1 MSDQIQIVLIA
12 AVASGAV
19 GAVGLLGLLLLR
31 RRSLMLSLLLLGV
44 VAVAA
49 MAAGTLATA
58 QQMFLSTHDLG
69 VVEMVC
75 AVAGAV
81 TLLTCWLLGRRIE
94 SASQALRRA
103 ARSIGDEGVFAAVT
117 TPIASEL
124 DGLSRDLAATSARL
138 AASRERERT
147 LEKARRELVAWV
159 SHDLRTPLA
168 GLRAMTEA
176 LEDGVAEDPA
186 RYHKQL
192 RMEVDRLAALVD
204 GLFELSRVQ
213 SGTLRLHLEPVGIGD
228 LVSDA
233 VASAEP
239 LARHHGVWLRGE
251 AGPPLLVTADSRE
264 LSRVFTNLLVNAI
277 RHTPA
282 DGTVHVAID
291 TSNRRDVVISVSD
304 CCGGIPEA
312 DLARVFDTAWR
323 GNHARTPGADGAGAG
338 LGLAI
343 VRGIVE
349 AHSGHVTV
357 ANTAYGC
364 RFDVRLPLATLSR
377 P

>member
-1 MSDQIQIVLIA
+1 MSDQLQILLIA
-12 AVASGAV
+12 AVASAAV
-19 GAVGLLGLLLLR
+19 GALGLLGLLLLR
-31 RRSLMLSLLLLGV
+31 RRSLMLSLLLLGF
-44 VAVAA
+44 VAVGA
-49 MAAGTLATA
+49 MSAGTLATA
-58 QQMFLSTHDLG
+58 QEMFISAEDLRA
-69 VVEMVC
+69 VELIC
-75 AVAGAV
+75 AAAGAV
-81 TLLTCWLLGRRIE
+81 TLFTCWLLGRRIE
-94 SASQALRRA
+94 TASKALRRA
-103 ARSIGDEGVFAAVT
+103 ARSLGDGGAYAPVT
-117 TPIASEL
+117 RPIASEL
-124 DGLSRDLAATSARL
+124 DGLSRELAATSARL

-168 GLRAMTEA
+168 GLRAMAEA

-192 RMEVDRLAALVD
+192 RVEVDRLAALVD

-213 SGTLRLHLEPVGIGD
+213 SGTLRLHLEPLGIGD
-228 LVSDA
+228 VVSDA

-239 LARHHGVWLRGE
+239 LARNRGVWLRGQ
-251 AGPPLLVTADSRE
+251 AGPPMLVAGDPRE
-264 LSRVFTNLLVNAI
+264 LSRVFTNLLANAI

-282 DGTVHVAID
+282 DGTVHVAIGGD
-291 TSNRRDVVISVSD
+291 QHNVVISVSD

-312 DLARVFDTAWR
+312 DLPRVFDTAWR
-323 GNHARTPGADGAGAG
+323 GTHARTPTADGGGAG

-349 AHSGHVTV
+349 AHRGHVSV

-364 RFDVRLPLATLSR
+364 RFDVRLPLASL
-377 P
+377 